1 MKKLLSL
8 LLCAA
13 LCVSA
18 MTACGS
24 NQADTPATEPTQQ
37 TEEKQ
42 ETEQKPAEEKPADKT
57 QADAQDSH
65 YPLTISTYNYA
76 LEPVEYTFE
85 KAPERVIT
93 FWSNSLETMLALGLG
108 DRIVCAVGMN
118 EEDVLPE
125 LKPELE
131 KMKNTEY
138 YTDFKDS
145 NAAMSKETAIM
156 MDPDFILAW
165 KSSFS
170 DKTIGDVGYWHE
182 NGVGTYMA
190 LNSNNVS
197 KLRTVEN
204 EYQDILTIGKIFD
217 VEDKAQ
223 ALVDE
228 MKAEVERVTSQT
240 KDMEKKSVLIV
251 EFMKD
256 KIWTYD
262 ETYLAG
268 DMVKA
273 LGGNLINTEREI
285 GEENIVELDP
295 DVLIVIGNEE
305 KKQQVMENPA
315 FASLKAV
322 QNGNVTPI
330 SLSEVYTS
338 GVRTINGLNHIGQ
351 ALYPELY

>member
-42 ETEQKPAEEKPADKT
+42 ETEQKPADKT

-138 YTDFKDS
+138 LS
-145 NAAMSKETAIM
+145 
-156 MDPDFILAW
+156 
-165 KSSFS
+165 
-170 DKTIGDVGYWHE
+170 
-182 NGVGTYMA
+182 
-190 LNSNNVS
+190 
-197 KLRTVEN
+197 
-204 EYQDILTIGKIFD
+204 
-217 VEDKAQ
+217 
-223 ALVDE
+223 
-228 MKAEVERVTSQT
+228 
-240 KDMEKKSVLIV
+240 LI
-251 EFMKD
+251 
-256 KIWTYD
+256 
-262 ETYLAG
+262 
-268 DMVKA
+268 
-273 LGGNLINTEREI
+273 
-285 GEENIVELDP
+285 
-295 DVLIVIGNEE
+295 
-305 KKQQVMENPA
+305 
-315 FASLKAV
+315 
-322 QNGNVTPI
+322 
-330 SLSEVYTS
+330 
-338 GVRTINGLNHIGQ
+338 HI
-351 ALYPELY
+351 